1 MNRPA
6 IAAVLGGALVAVA
19 VGTAGAAT
27 AAPPTTGSAQD
38 AMNTLKSRGYTV
50 VLNKVGW
57 GPLYDCT
64 VDSVRPG
71 AAIVRPV
78 HVGGEVVNQVVYRTV
93 YLTAKC

>member
-1 MNRPA
+1 MA
-6 IAAVLGGALVAVA
+6 AAVSGVLVAVA
-19 VGTAGAAT
+19 VGSAGVAA
-27 AAPPTTGSAQD
+27 AAPAATGSAQD
-38 AMNTLKSRGYTV
+38 AMNTLQSRGYTV

-71 AAIVRPV
+71 AAVVGLV
-78 HVGGEVVNQVVYRTV
+78 HIGDDVVNQVVYRTV

>member
-1 MNRPA
+1 MNGSA
-6 IAAVLGGALVAVA
+6 IAAALVAVA

-27 AAPPTTGSAQD
+27 AAPAAGGSAQD
-38 AMNTLKSRGYTV
+38 AMNTLQNRGYTV

-71 AAIVRPV
+71 APIVSPV
-78 HVGGEVVNQVVYRTV
+78 NAGDDAVNQIVYRTV

>member
-1 MNRPA
+1 MNGSV
-6 IAAVLGGALVAVA
+6 IAAALVAVA

-27 AAPPTTGSAQD
+27 ATPAASGSAQD
-38 AMNTLKSRGYTV
+38 AMNTLQSNGYTV

-71 AAIVRPV
+71 ATIVGPAN
-78 HVGGEVVNQVVYRTV
+78 VGDDMVNQIVYRTV